1 MTGEAVDDVSPGEDK
16 PFFAIDEASLAEA
29 IAPVTTP
36 QAAPEPQVIFGQP
49 MNPTSTPSTPQ
60 LTGVVP
66 VQQPQFMLTHAPPKP
81 TKTVRWLDYF
91 AGVVVPLLII
101 ALMFIGEETVFAW
114 ESPYLDKELT
124 VESEDGTTYSVH
136 FPQYEDETF
145 LSFTSEFTSEGHTIV
160 LRCPVEGNG
169 AEVAVEQRNRSST
182 VDANIGT
189 YHLANST
196 AFFQLDQ
203 ANADELVVEMMYYDD
218 TYTDEDPLDYA
229 CCLFPFV
236 YLGSILAA
244 FVSGRKA
251 LGFGLI
257 SSFVVGL
264 VAVPVMSMFIG
275 ALF

>member
-1 MTGEAVDDVSPGEDK
+1 MTGGATDDASAGEDK

-29 IAPVTTP
+29 TAPVATSR
-36 QAAPEPQVIFGQP
+36 AAPEPQVIFGQP
-49 MNPTSTPSTPQ
+49 MNPISAPSTSQ

-114 ESPYLDKELT
+114 ESPFLDKELT
-124 VESEDGTTYSVH
+124 VESEDGTMYSIQ
-136 FPQYEDETF
+136 FPQYEDETL
-145 LSFTSEFTSEGHTIV
+145 LSFTSEFTSEEHSIV
-160 LRCPVEGNG
+160 LRCLIEGNG
-169 AEVAVEQRNRSST
+169 AEVAVEQRNRSSG

-189 YHLANST
+189 YYVANST

-236 YLGSILAA
+236 YLGSIIAA

-264 VAVPVMSMFIG
+264 VAVPVLSMFIS

>member
-1 MTGEAVDDVSPGEDK
+1 MTGEAADDVYPGEDK

-29 IAPVTTP
+29 TAPVVTP
-36 QAAPEPQVIFGQP
+36 QAAPESQVIFGQP

-124 VESEDGTTYSVH
+124 VESEDGTTYSVR
-136 FPQYEDETF
+136 FPQYEHETL
-145 LSFTSEFTSEGHTIV
+145 LSFTSEFTSEEHSIV
-160 LRCPVEGNG
+160 LRCPIEGNG
-169 AEVAVEQRNRSST
+169 AEVAVEQRNRSSAI
-182 VDANIGT
+182 DANIGT
-189 YHLANST
+189 YYVANST

-203 ANADELVVEMMYYDD
+203 AKADELVVEMMYYDD

-264 VAVPVMSMFIG
+264 VAVPVMGMFIG

>member
-1 MTGEAVDDVSPGEDK
+1 MTGGATDDVSPGEDK

-29 IAPVTTP
+29 TAPVATP

-49 MNPTSTPSTPQ
+49 MNPISAPSTAQ
-60 LTGVVP
+60 LTGMVP
-66 VQQPQFMLTHAPPKP
+66 VQQPQFMLTHAPPKLN
-81 TKTVRWLDYF
+81 KTVRWLDYF

-124 VESEDGTTYSVH
+124 VESEDGTTYSVQ
-136 FPQYEDETF
+136 FPQYEDETL
-145 LSFTSEFTSEGHTIV
+145 LSFTSEFTSEEHSIV
-160 LRCPVEGNG
+160 LRCLIEGNG
-169 AEVAVEQRNRSST
+169 AEVAVEQRNRSSG

-189 YHLANST
+189 YFVANST

-236 YLGSILAA
+236 YLGSIIAA

-264 VAVPVMSMFIG
+264 VAVPVLSMFIG

>member
-1 MTGEAVDDVSPGEDK
+1 MTGGATDDASTGEDK
-16 PFFAIDEASLAEA
+16 PFFAIDEASLTEA
-29 IAPVTTP
+29 TAPVITP

-49 MNPTSTPSTPQ
+49 MNPISAPSTAQ
-60 LTGVVP
+60 LTGVGP
-66 VQQPQFMLTHAPPKP
+66 VQQPQFMLTHAPLKP

-91 AGVVVPLLII
+91 IGVVVPLLII

-114 ESPYLDKELT
+114 ESPFLDKELT
-124 VESEDGTTYSVH
+124 VESEDGTTYSIQ
-136 FPQYEDETF
+136 FPQYEDETL
-145 LSFTSEFTSEGHTIV
+145 LSFTSEFTSEEHSIV
-160 LRCPVEGNG
+160 LRCLIEGNG
-169 AEVAVEQRNRSST
+169 AEVAVEQRNRSSG

-189 YHLANST
+189 YYIANST

-264 VAVPVMSMFIG
+264 VAVPVLSMFIG